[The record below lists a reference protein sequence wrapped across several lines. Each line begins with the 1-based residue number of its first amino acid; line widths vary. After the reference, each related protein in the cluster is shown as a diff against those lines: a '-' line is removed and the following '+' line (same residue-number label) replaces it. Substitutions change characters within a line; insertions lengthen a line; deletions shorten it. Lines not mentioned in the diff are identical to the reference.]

1 MRTIFLITWKSKTSN
16 HLTHNKNLK
25 KKYVRQSMQ
34 VTDILQPILFPS
46 DLIHQHPCMVNFH
59 SWLRFT
65 ECELY
70 NIYTCTF
77 NYHHVHWF
85 TCLGHLPK
93 CCHLPYVTNISL
105 CKLYYMYVQ
114 TVLMY
119 WHLNRNKVKE
129 TILICTCIENYSTG
143 KQ

>member
-1 MRTIFLITWKSKTSN
+1 M
-16 HLTHNKNLK
+16 THNKNLK
-25 KKYVRQSMQ
+25 KKYVRHKINASHGYSTTNPFSIRPNSSTSLYGKFSLLAK
-34 VTDILQPILFPS
+34 VDSLNVSNTIF
-46 DLIHQHPCMVNFH
+46 IH
-59 SWLRFT
+59 
-65 ECELY
+65 
-70 NIYTCTF
+70 TCTF

-114 TVLMY
+114 TVLIY

-129 TILICTCIENYSTG
+129 TILICTCIKNYFTG